1 VSVPGVRPLTIV
13 SGALGSGKTTLLRDL
28 LSRPDLRSTA
38 VLVNELGEMGL
49 DHHQLRQ
56 VDERTVVLPGGCV
69 CCATRS
75 DVESALHELLAT
87 EDADHVDP
95 VRRVVLETT
104 GLADPA
110 PVVATLQASPTLRHH
125 FAVDRVV
132 VTVDAQA
139 VARGADQGPEWLQ
152 QVVCAD
158 LLVLTKT
165 DLVPSAAAE
174 DVAAHLRRL
183 NPAAPVV
190 SPAEVDLA
198 TTPVASA
205 AAAAAAVAP
214 LPAERHLAGVAS
226 TSVTLDGPVD
236 WAGFAVWVSALLHA
250 HGDRILR
257 LKALLDTGG
266 DGPVVLD
273 AVQHVVHPP
282 RHLPRWD
289 GPRTSSL
296 VLITRDLPP
305 AQVVAALRDFLARRR
320 PAATPAGGVTPPP
333 TPRG

>member
-1 VSVPGVRPLTIV
+1 VSLPGVRPLTVV
-13 SGALGSGKTTLLRDL
+13 SGALGSGKTTLLRGL
-28 LSRPDLRSTA
+28 LSRPHLRSTA
-38 VLVNELGEMGL
+38 VLVNELGEIGL
-49 DHHQLRQ
+49 DHHQLRH

-87 EDADHVDP
+87 EDAGHVDP

-139 VARGADQGPEWLQ
+139 LERDAGRGPEWLQ

-158 LLVLTKT
+158 QLVLTKT
-165 DLVPSAAAE
+165 DLVPAATVGDIATR
-174 DVAAHLRRL
+174 LRRL
-183 NPAAPVV
+183 NPAAPVM

-198 TTPVASA
+198 GPTALVAPAATT
-205 AAAAAAVAP
+205 VAP
-214 LPAERHLAGVAS
+214 LPEGRHLSGVAS
-226 TSVTLDGPVD
+226 ASVTLDGPVD
-236 WAGFAVWVSALLHA
+236 WAAFAVWISALLHA

-257 LKALLDTGG
+257 MKALLDTGG
-266 DGPVVLD
+266 EGPVVLD

-282 RHLPRWD
+282 RHLPHWD
-289 GPRTSSL
+289 GARTSSL

-305 AQVVAALRDFLARRR
+305 GQVVAALQRFLGQRR
-320 PAATPAGGVTPPP
+320 PAATPAGGDRLTY
-333 TPRG
+333 R